1 MIVCLVAELHFDWNR
16 HSKSFAC
23 SCNPHQ
29 CNIPHHALPS
39 KVRDI
44 ISLKHR
50 DDTFLAPKKCMTYK
64 ANIFLT
70 VWDVRPDTLVSGLKV
85 VLTTQILFS
94 AATTLTKLS
103 MLVLVYR
110 IVTESSKKLPKIII
124 GVMALI
130 ALEGVAFILGV
141 MFQCG

>member
-1 MIVCLVAELHFDWNR
+1 
-16 HSKSFAC
+16 
-23 SCNPHQ
+23 
-29 CNIPHHALPS
+29 
-39 KVRDI
+39 
-44 ISLKHR
+44 
-50 DDTFLAPKKCMTYK
+50 MTYR
-64 ANIFLT
+64 ANISLT